1 VGAIPHGEGFIFF
14 SLPNIVPPGIFER
27 TATAVGLQL
36 AAVKVCQFIRWC
48 HQSADIPNPRPL
60 QFRADFFPGVWML
73 GNPEGTGIADT
84 TISTT
89 YTGHFFDNVSQHPI
103 PLIFFRYEVI
113 QCIESTDILLTNISE
128 MINDYNKRETNN
140 HHVCLHSKKQQAAC

>member
-1 VGAIPHGEGFIFF
+1 
-14 SLPNIVPPGIFER
+14 
-27 TATAVGLQL
+27 
-36 AAVKVCQFIRWC
+36 
-48 HQSADIPNPRPL
+48 
-60 QFRADFFPGVWML
+60 ML

-89 YTGHFFDNVSQHPI
+89 HTGHFFDSVSQHPI
-103 PLIFFRYEVI
+103 PLIFSRHEVI

-128 MINDYNKRETNN
+128 MINDYTKRETNN